1 MILLSFIPDWIFYAI
16 TLLGVAGT
24 VLVISFGWIIPIEY
38 KLGIQI
44 LSAFLLVLG
53 AFFVGGIT
61 NEAEWQLKVK
71 EMEAKVAIQEARAA
85 EITNEV
91 VTKYVDRVKIVEG
104 KIHEIIKKVPVYINK
119 KSDDKCIVNNG
130 AVILHNASASQTEVP
145 NTPRTANE
153 EASNIKLS
161 EIVST
166 VSQNYG
172 TYYQVSEQLKSL
184 QDWIS
189 NQKDLSDG
197 K

>member
-53 AFFVGGIT
+53 AFFVGGIS

-104 KIHEIIKKVPVYINK
+104 KTHEIIKKVPVYINK

-130 AVILHNASASQTEVP
+130 AIILHNASASQTEVP

>member
-1 MILLSFIPDWIFYAI
+1 MILLSFLPDWIFYVI

-24 VLVISFGWIIPIEY
+24 VLVISFGRIIPIEY

-53 AFFVGGIT
+53 AFFVGGIS
-61 NEAEWQLKVK
+61 NEADWQLKVK
-71 EMEAKVAIQEARAA
+71 EMEAKVALQEARAA

-104 KIHEIIKKVPVYINK
+104 KTHEIIKKVPVYINK

-145 NTPRTANE
+145 NTSRTANE
-153 EASNIKLS
+153 EASNVKLS
-161 EIVST
+161 EVVST

-184 QDWIS
+184 QEWIG